1 MHNFI
6 DSIVRIL
13 IEFIDKIG
21 YLGIFLGMFLESTI
35 IPIPS
40 EIIMIP
46 AGIAASNGKVNFWL
60 VNIFGISG
68 NVAGAIF
75 SYYIAKSI
83 GRTIIF
89 KFGKYFFI
97 KPATIIKT
105 EDFFNKYGSISVLI
119 GRLLPG
125 FRHFI
130 SIPAGISK
138 MNFKNFLLYTTIGS
152 SIWTTILTVFGFFI
166 GNNQSLLKKH
176 YHTILIATITISALV
191 AILFWINKRLKNSF
205 KKIKL

>member
-1 MHNFI
+1 MHNII
-6 DSIVRIL
+6 DSIATIL
-13 IEFIDKIG
+13 IKFIDKIG
-21 YLGIFLGMFLESTI
+21 YLGIFIGMFLESTI

-40 EIIMIP
+40 EVIMIP

-60 VNIFGISG
+60 VNLFGTLG

-75 SYYIAKSI
+75 SYYIARSI
-83 GRTIIF
+83 GRTLIL
-89 KFGKYFFI
+89 KFGKYFFV
-97 KPATIIKT
+97 KPITIIKM
-105 EDFFNKYGSISVLI
+105 ENFFNKYGSISVLI

-138 MNFKNFLLYTTIGS
+138 MNLKKFVLYTTVGS
-152 SIWTTILTVFGFFI
+152 SIWTIILTTFGFFI
-166 GNNQSLLKKH
+166 GNNKSLLKTH
-176 YHTILIATITISALV
+176 SYIILTTTIAISV
-191 AILFWINKRLKNSF
+191 AVLALFWINKKIKNSF

>member
-6 DSIVRIL
+6 DSIITIL
-13 IEFIDKIG
+13 IKFIDKIG

-35 IPIPS
+35 VPIPS

-60 VNIFGISG
+60 VNLFGISG
-68 NVAGAIF
+68 NIAGAIF

-89 KFGKYFFI
+89 RFGRYFFVNPI
-97 KPATIIKT
+97 TIIKM
-105 EDFFNKYGSISVLI
+105 ENFFNKYGSISVLI

-138 MNFKNFLLYTTIGS
+138 MDFKKFLIYTTIGS
-152 SIWTTILTVFGFFI
+152 SIWTIILTVFGFFI
-166 GNNQSLLKKH
+166 GDNQNLLKEH
-176 YHTILIATITISALV
+176 SNAILMTTLLISLFMV
-191 AILFWINKRLKNSF
+191 ILFWINKKIKNSF
-205 KKIKL
+205 KKIKI